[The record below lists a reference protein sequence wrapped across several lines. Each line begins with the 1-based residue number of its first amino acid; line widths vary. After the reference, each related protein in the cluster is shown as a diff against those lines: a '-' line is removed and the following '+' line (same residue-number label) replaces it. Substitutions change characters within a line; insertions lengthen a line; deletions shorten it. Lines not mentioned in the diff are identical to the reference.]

1 MATTTKKPTVK
12 QILKDMQKKKTRAN
26 LHRVQQN
33 NKISRA
39 IQVLNELVEDNNVIF
54 STSDN
59 HVVDNLIAALFRE
72 SKIPF
77 NPSVMLYNEPFKPDD
92 AIKSDLVVEVILGR
106 FDEGCVQF
114 NIEVRRYRSGE
125 FFVHYNSV

>member
-59 HVVDNLIAALFRE
+59 YVVDNLIAALFRE

-77 NPSVMLYNEPFKPDD
+77 NPSVM
-92 AIKSDLVVEVILGR
+92 EVILGR